1 MHKPTPISIE
11 SAPPVERRRV
21 IPFTHEE
28 KRRIF
33 RGMVAGELEAGILRY
48 SRRMQLLRYAERLGI
63 DEFEATLLIAEA
75 QYHADQIEPIRFDSE
90 ASVENFSRPE
100 AWSIPVRLAVA
111 VMAALFINLLLIWWL
126 VG

>member
-1 MHKPTPISIE
+1 MYKPTPVSIE
-11 SAPPVERRRV
+11 NAPPVDRRRL

-48 SRRMQLLRYAERLGI
+48 SRRTQLLKYAERLEI

-75 QYHADQIEPIRFDSE
+75 QYHADQIEPIRFDSD
-90 ASVENFSRPE
+90 ASLDSLSRPE
-100 AWSIPVRLAVA
+100 SWSIPVRLAVA
-111 VMAALFINLLLIWWL
+111 LISAIFINLLLIWWL
-126 VG
+126 IR

>member
-1 MHKPTPISIE
+1 MHKPNSISIE

-48 SRRMQLLRYAERLGI
+48 SRRTQLLRYAERLGI

-75 QYHADQIEPIRFDSE
+75 QYHADQIEPIRFDSD
-90 ASVENFSRPE
+90 ASLESLSRPE

-111 VMAALFINLLLIWWL
+111 VMAAIFINLLLIWWL